1 MCIRVQYAPLS
12 SLVPWDPTQKVITV
26 PSEMPAAAATAVV
39 RAVLAELA
47 VPQQQFGA
55 RCFCGAPVDLLP
67 RVPEQ
72 RRSSQVIHHG
82 A

>member
-1 MCIRVQYAPLS
+1 MCISVQYASLS
-12 SLVPWDPTQKVITV
+12 SLAPWDPFHKVITV
-26 PSEMPAAAATAVV
+26 PRDMPAGSTIAVV

-47 VPQQQFGA
+47 VPQPQFGA

-72 RRSSQVIHHG
+72 RRSSQVVHHG